1 MNPVVRRRPRRPPVP
16 VTVVL
21 AVAAGLALGVAID
34 VVRSGGPDA
43 WLARHRVPPPYTAR
57 GDRIDIGP
65 RALYLDCRGAGE
77 PTVVLEAGSGAD
89 SSTWSA
95 VHDELATT
103 TRTCA
108 YDRAGR
114 GRSDPTDRHSL
125 SDAAA
130 ELAALLARAGEPG
143 PYVLVGHSLGGAYIR
158 VFAGANREDVVGLV
172 LVDAFNPDL
181 QDDRIHPLLGPLQP
195 EYEANLDGL
204 RDLVSRVD
212 SLDWPASEEQLRSSS
227 VEGLPIEV
235 LVAPRYEPRLD
246 EARNAEVAAAWQA
259 AYESLSPGLVRQ
271 TTAWGAGHN
280 IQIDR
285 PDLVIEATRR
295 LIDLE
300 GVNRSDRSR
309 FGSRRWRIPSDQPKS
324 GRGVAPDSLDV
335 GLDGIDALVVEL
347 IDVPRSARLFNDQAR
362 ALQEAQM
369 A

>member
-1 MNPVVRRRPRRPPVP
+1 MNPVDRRRLGRARAP
-16 VTVVL
+16 VTLALAVLAGLVL
-21 AVAAGLALGVAID
+21 AVGID
-34 VVRSGGPDA
+34 VVRSGGPGA
-43 WLARHRVPPPYTAR
+43 WLARHRVPPPYSASGVR
-57 GDRIDIGP
+57 LDIGP
-65 RALYLDCRGAGE
+65 RALYLDCRGSGQ

-114 GRSDPTDRHSL
+114 GRSDPTERHTL
-125 SDAAA
+125 GDTAA

-158 VFAGANREDVVGLV
+158 VFAGANRADVVGLV

-195 EYEANLDGL
+195 QYKTNLDGL
-204 RDLVSRVD
+204 RDIVSRVD
-212 SLDWPASEEQLRSSS
+212 SLDWAASEQQLRASS

-246 EARNAEVAAAWQA
+246 EARNAEIAAAWQA

-271 TTAWGAGHN
+271 TTAWGAGHI

-295 LIDLE
+295 LIDLA
-300 GVNRSDRSR
+300 RSR
-309 FGSRRWRIPSDQPKS
+309 
-324 GRGVAPDSLDV
+324 AP
-335 GLDGIDALVVEL
+335 AA
-347 IDVPRSARLFNDQAR
+347 AR
-362 ALQEAQM
+362 
-369 A
+369 